1 MLEQIGGRIG
11 QSCINITLK
20 TVKRGSLIPMVSS
33 TYIFYF
39 KRQNLAELLEN
50 SNSTIAILPVTYFY
64 ARVSKEMF
72 VI

>member
-1 MLEQIGGRIG
+1 
-11 QSCINITLK
+11 
-20 TVKRGSLIPMVSS
+20 MVSS

-50 SNSTIAILPVTYFY
+50 SNSTIAILPVTYFN